1 MTPEEPQ
8 DQAGEPRRLLRDWVR
23 IALEALAAKRAEI
36 DALNVFPVPDGD
48 TGTNVYLTMESS
60 AVAVEEAFADPQAS
74 RAQVAIAMARG
85 ALLGAR
91 GNSGVILS
99 QVLKGVTDVI
109 AELGDAPIVGTDVS
123 RMLQRGTELA
133 YAAVAAP
140 VEGTI
145 LTVSREAA
153 AAAHRAAEAGRGVVS
168 VLQSAAEAA
177 EETLDATPQMLEAL
191 RRAGVVDAG
200 GRALVVVLDALVD
213 AATGTRTA
221 LHRPSFLRGPAP
233 AMPQPC
239 AGADYDGPAYEVMH
253 LLDIDSGI
261 ELTDAHARIETLR
274 TELGALG
281 DSLVVVGD
289 EKTRTWNVHVHV
301 DEPGTAIQAA
311 LRAGSPRDIRVTYLL
326 ASRGDADAAA
336 DDATT
341 DDDVVAAR
349 ALVAVAHGPGVA
361 ELLAA
366 AGVGVVHAEAGVRP
380 AAGELLAV
388 AQSTAASEVVLLPS
402 DKDTNQSAEVAASEL
417 RATGVRAAVI
427 PTRSVVQTLAA
438 VAVHDPDAGYEDDV
452 VAMTRAASSTRYG
465 AVTVASRSAL
475 TSAGQCEL
483 GDVLGLMN
491 GDIAV
496 IGTDVTA
503 VARTVIDA
511 LLAAGGELAT
521 LVFGA
526 DADDAL
532 RMALSAWLQ
541 QMHPAVETVIVDGG
555 QPLWPVIVGVE

>member
-1 MTPEEPQ
+1 MAPEEQ
-8 DQAGEPRRLLRDWVR
+8 DPGSEPRRLLRDWVR

-74 RAQVAIAMARG
+74 RAQVALAMARG

-109 AELGDAPIVGTDVS
+109 AELGEAPIAGADVS

-233 AMPQPC
+233 VTPQAC
-239 AGADYDGPAYEVMH
+239 AVTDYDGPAYEVMH
-253 LLDIDSGI
+253 LLDIDDTV
-261 ELTDAHARIETLR
+261 ELADARARIDALR
-274 TELGALG
+274 AELSELG

-289 EKTRTWNVHVHV
+289 ERTRTWNVHVHV
-301 DEPGTAIQAA
+301 DEPGAAIQAA

-326 ASRGDADAAA
+326 DSTGEAAASGDADATGE
-336 DDATT
+336 ATG
-341 DDDVVAAR
+341 R

-361 ELLAA
+361 ALLRD
-366 AGVGVVHAEAGVRP
+366 AGVDIVHAEAGVRP

-388 AQSTAASEVVLLPS
+388 AQSAGAHEVVLLPS
-402 DKDTNQSAEVAASEL
+402 DKDTHQSAEVAASEL
-417 RATGVRAAVI
+417 RAQGLRAAVI

-438 VAVHDPDAGYEDDV
+438 VAVHDAAASYEDDV
-452 VAMTRAASSTRYG
+452 VAMTRAAGSTHYG

-475 TSAGQCEL
+475 TSAGPCEP
-483 GDVLGLMN
+483 GDVLGLLN

-496 IGTDVTA
+496 VGADITA
-503 VARTVIDA
+503 VARDVVGA
-511 LLAAGGELAT
+511 LLAGGGELTT
-521 LVFGA
+521 LVLGA

-532 RMALSAWLQ
+532 RTELPAWMRQ
-541 QMHPAVETVIVDGG
+541 AHPAVDTVVIDGG
-555 QPLWPVIVGVE
+555 QPLWPLIVGVE